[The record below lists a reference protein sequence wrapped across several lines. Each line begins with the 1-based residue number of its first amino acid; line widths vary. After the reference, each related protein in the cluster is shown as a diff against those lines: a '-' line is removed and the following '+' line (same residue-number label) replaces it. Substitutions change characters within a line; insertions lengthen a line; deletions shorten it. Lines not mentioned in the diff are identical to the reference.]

1 MNTTIFSFIA
11 AAIASTRMLAV
22 EGGAGV
28 GSDDLAQVLF
38 SGDEQAADDGGQE
51 KTPKVRVH
59 KTRAERAAAC
69 RVKAAAL
76 IEKAI
81 KLETTDEE
89 VDDEEKPA
97 LQYAAG
103 DTIAFLFGRG
113 DKQVER
119 EGKITG
125 IRVPAEGEKGGTV
138 VKVLVGEGYDAEIC
152 GVFPSK
158 VLRVLAY
165 ADGRPVPVA
174 EAAPAGAVDL
184 NLG

>member
-1 MNTTIFSFIA
+1 MNMNILSLIVDAVT
-11 AAIASTRMLAV
+11 STRMFAV
-22 EGGAGV
+22 EEGV
-28 GSDDLAQVLF
+28 
-38 SGDEQAADDGGQE
+38 AANTVVEEDTHTEGQPDTEVVQE
-51 KTPKVRVH
+51 KAPKVRVH

-97 LQYAAG
+97 LQYSAG

-174 EAAPAGAVDL
+174 NAAPLDDVDL

>member
-1 MNTTIFSFIA
+1 MTDITTSVDLVE
-11 AAIASTRMLAV
+11 TPAV
-22 EGGAGV
+22 EVAV
-28 GSDDLAQVLF
+28 AV
-38 SGDEQAADDGGQE
+38 EATPKAP
-51 KTPKVRVH
+51 KTP
-59 KTRAERAAAC
+59 KTRAERAAIC
-69 RVKAAAL
+69 RAKAEAL
-76 IEKAI
+76 LAKAV
-81 KLETTDEE
+81 KLETTDDD
-89 VDDEEKPA
+89 VDDEDKPA

-125 IRVPAEGEKGGTV
+125 IRVPAAGDKGGTV

-158 VLRVLAY
+158 VLRVTAY
-165 ADGRPVPVA
+165 ADGRPVPAA
-174 EAAPAGAVDL
+174 EAPADECDL